1 MIATNAKRARAHA
14 ANARAHAAFSMPVA
28 KPSEAM
34 RELEERRTAEA
45 DKTERL
51 RAQRLAK
58 EAEDAE
64 RAVSD
69 ALDRARAKRL
79 RGKRVG

>member
-1 MIATNAKRARAHA
+1 MIASNAKRARAHA
-14 ANARAHAAFSMPVA
+14 ANARAHAAFKLPVA

-51 RAQRLAK
+51 RSQRLAK
-58 EAEDAE
+58 EAADAE
-64 RAVSD
+64 QAVGE
-69 ALDRARAKRL
+69 ALERARANRL
-79 RGKRVG
+79 RAKQAR